1 MPIQDELATVIR
13 KARYL
18 PELLPFFHTQTLTT
32 GDNPI
37 ITLGSPTISADIPVL
52 TDKLSAIPDDEV
64 LLKLKADREPTHEA
78 ETISLDVM
86 GELTPLEFLA
96 TRSLSLVLN
105 ADAPVSDY
113 KMYLG
118 IWVIRPS
125 VAQRILWGLPLTAEH
140 EELSRRRGV
149 RDSVEKGILP
159 FPTAYQIER
168 ECMGFKRTY
177 AEIVASVTSGQA
189 TSIAT
194 LSPPLS
200 DEFLV
205 LESVTA
211 DSGAALTLANN
222 AQIYVTRDDDTN
234 YLKLPVFAMDKAYD
248 FPAFIPA
255 LRKLEISYYADAD
268 LTDRYVRFVIGRY
281 KLTDVLKARFGLPAT
296 PEAVEATKA
305 GVVP

>member
-18 PELLPFFHTQTLTT
+18 PELLPFFHAQDLAT

-37 ITLGSPTISADIPVL
+37 ITLGSPTISPDIPIL
-52 TDKLSAIPDDEV
+52 TDKLSATPDANV
-64 LLKLKADREPTHEA
+64 LLKLKADKPTHKA

-96 TRSLSLVLN
+96 TSSLSLVLN

>member
-64 LLKLKADREPTHEA
+64 LLKLKADKPTHKA

-296 PEAVEATKA
+296 PEAVEATRA

>member
-1 MPIQDELATVIR
+1 MALQDELATVIR
-13 KARYL
+13 KSMYL
-18 PELLPFFHTQTLTT
+18 PELLPLFDAQDLAT

-37 ITLGSPTISADIPVL
+37 ITLGSPTISSDIPIL
-52 TDKLSAIPDDEV
+52 TDKLSATPDASV
-64 LLKLKADREPTHEA
+64 LLKLKADKLTHKA

-96 TRSLSLVLN
+96 TRSLSFVLN

-125 VAQRILWGLPLTAEH
+125 IAQRILWGLPLTPQH
-140 EELSRRRGV
+140 EELSRKRGV
-149 RDSVEKGILP
+149 RDSVMKGILP
-159 FPTAYQIER
+159 FPTSYQIER

-177 AEIVASVTSGQA
+177 AEIVANVTSGQA
-189 TSIAT
+189 TQVIA
-194 LSPPLS
+194 LSLPESPT
-200 DEFLV
+200 EFLV

-211 DSGAALTLANN
+211 DNTGLTLANN

-234 YLKLPVFAMDKAYD
+234 YLKLPVFPMDSAYD

-255 LRKLEISYYADAD
+255 LHKLEISYYADAN
-268 LTDRYVRFVIGRY
+268 LTNRYVRFTIGRY
-281 KLTDVLKARFGLPAT
+281 KLTDILCARFNL
-296 PEAVEATKA
+296 EATQEA
-305 GVVP
+305 RESTLCGVVP